1 MERAEEAYTPEHANA
16 WVGPRCLNC
25 VERVNLP
32 LWLPRDVCDYLN
44 FLTNDPKKNIE
55 YQVILLRGV
64 KARLEELTGAS
75 MKASNLTRDIDRIV
89 DDLLNQ

>member
-1 MERAEEAYTPEHANA
+1 MGRADEAYTPEPANA

-32 LWLPRDVCDYLN
+32 LWLPRNICNYLN
-44 FLTNDPKKNIE
+44 LLTNDSGKNIE
-55 YQVILLRGV
+55 YQIILLRGV

-75 MKASNLTRDIDRIV
+75 MKASNLTREIDRIV

>member
-1 MERAEEAYTPEHANA
+1 MERAEEAYIPETADM

-44 FLTNDPKKNIE
+44 LLISDPEKNIE

>member
-1 MERAEEAYTPEHANA
+1 MERAEEAYTPEPANA

-44 FLTNDPKKNIE
+44 LLTNDPGKNIE

-75 MKASNLTRDIDRIV
+75 MKASNLTREIDRVV
-89 DDLLNQ
+89 DDLRSQ

>member
-1 MERAEEAYTPEHANA
+1 MERAEEAYTPEHADV

-32 LWLPRDVCDYLN
+32 LWLPRDVYDYLN
-44 FLTNDPKKNIE
+44 LLTNDPEKNTE

-75 MKASNLTRDIDRIV
+75 LKASNLTREIDRIV
-89 DDLLNQ
+89 DDLLSQ

>member
-1 MERAEEAYTPEHANA
+1 MGRADEAYTPEPTNA

-32 LWLPRDVCDYLN
+32 LWLPRNICNYLN
-44 FLTNDPKKNIE
+44 LLTNDSGKNIE
-55 YQVILLRGV
+55 YQIILLRGV

-75 MKASNLTRDIDRIV
+75 MKASNLTREIDRIV

>member
-1 MERAEEAYTPEHANA
+1 MERADEAYTPEHANA

-32 LWLPRDVCDYLN
+32 LWLPRDVYDYLN
-44 FLTNDPKKNIE
+44 LLTNDPGKNIE

-75 MKASNLTRDIDRIV
+75 LKASNLTREIDRIV
-89 DDLLNQ
+89 DDLLSQ

>member
-1 MERAEEAYTPEHANA
+1 MERAEEAYTPETADMS
-16 WVGPRCLNC
+16 VGPRCLNC

-32 LWLPRDVCDYLN
+32 LWLPRDVCNYLN
-44 FLTNDPKKNIE
+44 LLTNNSGKNIE

-75 MKASNLTRDIDRIV
+75 LKASNLTREIDRIV
-89 DDLLNQ
+89 DDLLSQ

>member
-1 MERAEEAYTPEHANA
+1 MERADEAYTPEPAKA

-25 VERVNLP
+25 VEQVNLP

-44 FLTNDPKKNIE
+44 LLTNDPKRNIE

-64 KARLEELTGAS
+64 QARLEELTGAS
-75 MKASNLTRDIDRIV
+75 LKASNLTREINRIV
-89 DDLLNQ
+89 EDLLSQ

>member
-1 MERAEEAYTPEHANA
+1 MERAEEEYTPEPANE

-44 FLTNDPKKNIE
+44 LLTNDPNKNTE
-55 YQVILLRGV
+55 YQVILLNGV

-75 MKASNLTRDIDRIV
+75 LKASNLTREIGRIV
-89 DDLLNQ
+89 DDLLSQ

>member
-1 MERAEEAYTPEHANA
+1 MERADEAYTPEPANA

-44 FLTNDPKKNIE
+44 LLTNDPNKNTE
-55 YQVILLRGV
+55 YQVILLNGV
-64 KARLEELTGAS
+64 KARLEGLTGAS
-75 MKASNLTRDIDRIV
+75 LKASNLTRGIGRIV
-89 DDLLNQ
+89 DDLLSQ

>member
-1 MERAEEAYTPEHANA
+1 MERAEEAYNPEPADM

-32 LWLPRDVCDYLN
+32 LWLPRDVYDYLN
-44 FLTNDPKKNIE
+44 LLTNDPEKNTE
-55 YQVILLRGV
+55 YQVILLMGV

-75 MKASNLTRDIDRIV
+75 LKASNLTREIDRIV
-89 DDLLNQ
+89 DDLLSQ

>member
-1 MERAEEAYTPEHANA
+1 MERAEEAYTPETADM

-44 FLTNDPKKNIE
+44 LLISDPEKNIE

>member
-1 MERAEEAYTPEHANA
+1 MERAEEAYIPETADMS
-16 WVGPRCLNC
+16 VGPRCLNC

-44 FLTNDPKKNIE
+44 LLISDPEKNIE